1 MNTLKQKHLK
11 MERTNPTYSLSYT
24 SYKRVHGVYRRLVG
38 LHNLLILNQSTYIV
52 PSIRHFLV

>member
-1 MNTLKQKHLK
+1 MNTLKQKLSK
-11 MERTNPTYSLSYT
+11 MGRLNPICSLSYT
-24 SYKRVHGVYRRLVG
+24 SYKRVHGVHLRLVG